1 MTTIHIKDIK
11 EIGEKVTFTI
21 NVDGSISR
29 GAALTIFLN
38 GAYKIY
44 VQSGMTPED
53 AKEAIIKL
61 TESWQ

>member
-1 MTTIHIKDIK
+1 MATIHIKDIK
-11 EIGEKVTFTI
+11 EIDEQVTFTI
-21 NVDGSISR
+21 DVDGFVSR
-29 GAALTIFLN
+29 GTVLTIFLN

-53 AKEAIIKL
+53 AKEAVIKL